1 MKLLDDPKILSSKQF
16 GFRKNFSTTHVII
29 SLIGNI
35 QKSTDD
41 KKIACGSF
49 IDPEKAFDT
58 VDYNLLLNKLSHYS
72 IRGIANSCFK
82 SYLSNRTQYVLTNCF
97 NANHKLMKYDF
108 PQGSTLQPLFFLIFI
123 NDVNAI

>member
-1 MKLLDDPKILSSKQF
+1 MKLVDDPKILSSNQF

-29 SLIGNI
+29 SLNI

-41 KKIACGSF
+41 KKITCGSF

-58 VDYNLLLNKLSHYS
+58 VNYTLLLNKLSHYS

-82 SYLSNRTQYVLTNCF
+82 SYLSNRTQYVLTNGF
-97 NANHKLMKYDF
+97 NVNHKLMKHDF
-108 PQGSTLQPLFFLIFI
+108 PK
-123 NDVNAI
+123 V